1 MTLMQLK
8 NRRLPWY
15 ENMFADLLGTE
26 RLLTNDLLLETK
38 TIPAMNIK
46 ENKENFEIDIA
57 APGFSK
63 KDLKIVIDNGMLSI
77 SAVKKE
83 EKEEK
88 EEDYMRREF
97 NYNSFSRRFTLPEN
111 VNEDEK
117 IRAVY
122 KDGILKLVLG
132 KLDKKEIPRKRV
144 IQIS

>member
-83 EKEEK
+83 EKEE
-88 EEDYMRREF
+88 DYMRREF